1 MCAGSRRTC
10 GSADLAHA
18 RSLFVI
24 ADESRCRLDAEAGVP
39 ESPEVPKESCQTLES
54 QARSLE
60 MPSKKQQEIP
70 VSSFVSKFAD
80 AKKENLTFLTRGYV
94 GSVDDKVVR
103 MYLDLSL
110 ETYVDI
116 PRSAVVHA
124 QPVKDDL
131 HERSELMVM
140 GTGDIRLVHQQT
152 HTIKAQDLQRAIDD
166 QRNQATDPKRE
177 LLAGASTVAPDPCAK
192 PPTKLECGCGGAAAR
207 KPGLA
212 SKDEEQAGRDP
223 MREAARWML
232 GPFGRLL

>member
-1 MCAGSRRTC
+1 
-10 GSADLAHA
+10 
-18 RSLFVI
+18 
-24 ADESRCRLDAEAGVP
+24 
-39 ESPEVPKESCQTLES
+39 
-54 QARSLE
+54 

-70 VSSFVSKFAD
+70 VSSFVSKLAD

-140 GTGDIRLVHQQT
+140 GSSDIRLVHQQT
-152 HTIKAQDLQRAIDD
+152 HTIKAQDLQRATDD
-166 QRNQATDPKRE
+166 RRNQVMDPKGM
-177 LLAGASTVAPDPCAK
+177 LSGGGSTLTPDPCAK
-192 PPTKLECGCGGAAAR
+192 PPAKLECGCADMGAHKPAA
-207 KPGLA
+207 A
-212 SKDEEQAGRDP
+212 SKDEEQSGRDP